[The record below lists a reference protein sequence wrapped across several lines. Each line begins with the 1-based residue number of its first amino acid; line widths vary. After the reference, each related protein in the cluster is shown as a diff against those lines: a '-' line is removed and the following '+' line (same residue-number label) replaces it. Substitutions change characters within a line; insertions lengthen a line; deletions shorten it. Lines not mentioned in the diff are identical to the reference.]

1 MRTIPLI
8 AVICLLS
15 SVAPAV
21 GAPVIDVQVRGVSG
35 AMLDNVNAYLS
46 LRRFARAA
54 DLDQDQVDRL
64 ALRARREAL
73 DALKP
78 FGHYRASAEV
88 AVDTTAEGWLATV
101 TVNPGEAVLLRRAEV
116 LIEGPGSADTS
127 LTLAAQ
133 ANALQVGK
141 ALSHPDYAELK
152 GAMQR
157 ATAVRGYADA
167 SFTTAEI
174 LVDVEAGEAEV
185 KLVLDTGPR
194 YRFGETRFVQ
204 DSLDQD
210 FIARYLRYREGDW
223 YDTSLLLQ
231 TQFALDD
238 SDYFRIV
245 EVLPQQRD
253 PDTLTVPIQIDAEDN
268 LLQRYRVGLG
278 YATDTEARALLGWD
292 HRRLNRQ
299 GHRLSLEARVSSPE
313 QALDA
318 SYVVPWSDPAMEKL
332 SFKLS
337 LGKVQRG
344 DVETDGLTFAPSLT
358 QTSGRWQRA
367 LFMNVDYTRD
377 SLVGNSGAD
386 PELSTDRNHLL
397 VPGISLATIPPGFI
411 GSEPQGRGLYAELI
425 GSAGALGSDADFL
438 RLLLRD
444 ERRLDLR
451 GPWHLVLRG
460 ELGLS
465 LVEDFGQLPSQYRF
479 FAGGDRSVR
488 GYGYQELSPRD
499 SEGNRVGGRHMLVA
513 SVELERD
520 LPRNLGLAV
529 FMDAGNAF
537 DDFGDRLQY
546 SAGIGLRYRLP
557 FLIVGVDVAQSLSE
571 ASRAPRFHLNFSPI
585 L

>member
-1 MRTIPLI
+1 MRITALLLALYPLI
-8 AVICLLS
+8 
-15 SVAPAV
+15 SVAPAM
-21 GAPVIDVQVRGVSG
+21 GAPVIEVEIKGVSG
-35 AMLDNVNAYLS
+35 PMLDNVNAYLS
-46 LRRFARAA
+46 LKRFARAA

-64 ALRARREAL
+64 AVRARREAL

-78 FGHYRASAEV
+78 FGHYRGSAEV
-88 AVDTTAEGWLATV
+88 TVETTAEGWLATV
-101 TVNPGEAVLLRRAEV
+101 TVSPGEAVVLRRAEV
-116 LIEGPGSADTS
+116 LMEGSGSTDPS
-127 LTLAAQ
+127 LLLAAE
-133 ANALQVGK
+133 ANALQVGR
-141 ALSHPDYAELK
+141 ALSHPDYAALK
-152 GAMQR
+152 STLQR
-157 ATAVRGYADA
+157 AAAVRGYADA
-167 SFTTAEI
+167 SFSTAEI

-185 KLVLDTGPR
+185 RLVLDTGPR
-194 YRFGETRFVQ
+194 YRFGETRFTQ
-204 DSLDQD
+204 DSLDPEL
-210 FIARYLRYREGDW
+210 IARYLRYREGDW

-245 EVLPQQRD
+245 EVLPQERD
-253 PDTLTVPIQIDAEDN
+253 PETLTVPIRIDAEDN
-268 LLQRYRVGLG
+268 LLQRYRVGIG
-278 YATDTEARALLGWD
+278 YATDTEARALLGWN
-292 HRRLNRQ
+292 HRRLNRK
-299 GHRLSLEARVSSPE
+299 GHRLSLEARLSSPE

-318 SYVVPWSDPAMEKL
+318 SYVIPWRDPAMEKL
-332 SFKLS
+332 SLSLS

-344 DVETDGLTFAPSLT
+344 DVETEGLTLAPSLT
-358 QTSGRWQRA
+358 QTSGRWQRV
-367 LFMNVDYTRD
+367 LFLNFDYTQD
-377 SLVGNSGAD
+377 NLVGTASAD
-386 PELSTDRNHLL
+386 PEVSTDRNHLL

-425 GSAGALGSDADFL
+425 GSASALGSDADFL
-438 RLLLRD
+438 RLLVRD

-465 LVEDFGQLPSQYRF
+465 LVEDFGQLPGQYRF

-499 SEGNRVGGRHMLVA
+499 AEGNRVGGRHMLVA
-513 SVELERD
+513 SLELERD

-529 FMDAGNAF
+529 FVDAGNAF
-537 DDFGDRLQY
+537 DNFGDTLQY

-571 ASRAPRFHLNFSPI
+571 PDRAPRFHLNFSPI

>member
-1 MRTIPLI
+1 MRIIPFI
-8 AVICLLS
+8 TALLLLMP
-15 SVAPAV
+15 VASAG
-21 GAPVIDVQVRGVSG
+21 GAPVINVEVRGVSG
-35 AMLDNVNAYLS
+35 PMLDNVNAYLS
-46 LRRFARAA
+46 LRRFARAE

-73 DALKP
+73 EALKP

-88 AVDTTAEGWLATV
+88 VVENTTEGWLATV
-101 TVNPGEAVLLRRAEV
+101 TVEPGEPVMLRRVEV
-116 LIEGPGSADTS
+116 FIEGAGSTDPS
-127 LTLAAQ
+127 LWLVAEDKAP
-133 ANALQVGK
+133 QVDK
-141 ALSHPDYAELK
+141 ALSHPAYAELK
-152 GAMQR
+152 GALQR
-157 ATAVRGYADA
+157 AAAVRGYADA
-167 SFTTAEI
+167 SFSTAEI

-194 YRFGETRFVQ
+194 YRFGETRFAQ
-204 DSLDQD
+204 DSLDPKL
-210 FIARYLRYREGDW
+210 IARYLRYREGDW

-245 EVLPQQRD
+245 EVLPQERD
-253 PDTLTVPIQIDAEDN
+253 RDTLTVPIRIDAEDN

-278 YATDTEARALLGWD
+278 YATDTEARALLGWN
-292 HRRLNRQ
+292 HRRLNRR

-318 SYVVPWSDPAMEKL
+318 SYVVPWRDPAMEKL
-332 SFKLS
+332 ALKLS
-337 LGKVQRG
+337 LGKAQRG
-344 DVETDGLTFAPSLT
+344 DVETDGLTLAPSLT
-358 QTSGRWQRA
+358 QTSGRWQRV
-367 LFMNVDYTRD
+367 LFMNFDYTRD
-377 SLVGNSGAD
+377 SLVGAAGAD
-386 PELSTDRNHLL
+386 AEVSTDRSHLL
-397 VPGISLATIPPGFI
+397 VPGISLSTIPPGFI

-438 RLLLRD
+438 RLLVRD
-444 ERRLDLR
+444 ERRLDLG

-499 SEGNRVGGRHMLVA
+499 VDGNRVGGRHLLIA
-513 SVELERD
+513 SMEVERD

-529 FMDAGNAF
+529 FVDGGNAF
-537 DDFGDRLQY
+537 DNFGDRLQY

-557 FLIVGVDVAQSLSE
+557 FLVVGVDVAQSLSE
-571 ASRAPRFHLNFSPI
+571 PGRAPRFHLNFSPI